1 MLLSCIV
8 EEYKNYLYSFD
19 VSSKKTNSIDVS
31 QNKSKIQKKID
42 KLRELYLNDLISL
55 EDYKKDYA
63 IFTQALKE
71 IESKE
76 VTKVAP
82 KDADKVL
89 SILDNIE
96 TIYYNLDATE
106 RKRFWSSFID
116 VITIDGNYN
125 IDIKFL

>member
-1 MLLSCIV
+1 MFL
-8 EEYKNYLYSFD
+8 
-19 VSSKKTNSIDVS
+19 
-31 QNKSKIQKKID
+31 KINQKFKRKVKEAKVD

-82 KDADKVL
+82 KDADKIL